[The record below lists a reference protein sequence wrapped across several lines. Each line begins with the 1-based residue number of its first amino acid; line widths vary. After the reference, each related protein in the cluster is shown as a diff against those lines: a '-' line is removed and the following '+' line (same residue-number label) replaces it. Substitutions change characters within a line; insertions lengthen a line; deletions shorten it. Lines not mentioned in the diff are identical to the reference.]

1 MYYGISTKSKNQIS
15 NYVSKHLAKQK
26 MSHQTT
32 KVNNTL
38 ITEKDP
44 TKSIVNTFRKGISK
58 EKSSTKYK
66 TSKNSRMINNI

>member
-1 MYYGISTKSKNQIS
+1 MFYGISTKSKSQIT

-26 MSHQTT
+26 LSHQT
-32 KVNNTL
+32 KINNTL

-44 TKSIVNTFRKGISK
+44 AKSLVNTFRKGMSK

-66 TSKNSRMINNI
+66 TSKNSRKIVQV